1 MISDGG
7 GICPPSDRA
16 LCSFGMCPA
25 VAPTRH
31 ELLPSRGILYT
42 EGKCG
47 RCFAGMPRFRNSAQ
61 FSSKKRRV
69 GAACTAPAKFPR
81 ALPRTWGCAGISF
94 RQTRCQDFPLAHA
107 VARDSLA
114 RPASWTTKSQSE
126 PVCKKREFEA
136 APCWNFR
143 VRNLSLSSKR
153 LELWA
158 TKIC

>member
-1 MISDGG
+1 MGG
-7 GICPPSDRA
+7 GSAPRVTARC
-16 LCSFGMCPA
+16 A
-25 VAPTRH
+25 VSECVRQLP
-31 ELLPSRGILYT
+31 LLGTSCFRVEGFYT

-69 GAACTAPAKFPR
+69 AAACTAPAKFPR
-81 ALPRTWGCAGISF
+81 ALPSTWECAGISF
-94 RQTRCQDFPLAHA
+94 RQTRCQDFPFAHA

-136 APCWNFR
+136 AQCWNFR
-143 VRNLSLSSKR
+143 VGNLSLSLKR
-153 LELWA
+153 QRM
-158 TKIC
+158 